1 MPSSI
6 TERLKNYLCAMLF
19 LVSAYALYTN
29 YPFYRNFL
37 KNKYTLIA
45 GLDISMLNLFRYIF
59 FIYAV
64 FLFFSYFLETNPR
77 TGKGVYAMRALGK
90 VLLHPIDTFQN
101 GLLKEEKTNLLAII
115 VKAFFAPLMIF
126 WLFDH
131 LSRLFMHSISISNN
145 SHILSGNFISFFRD
159 HLFWLG
165 YSLILLIDVF
175 FFAIGY
181 LIEHPKLDNMI
192 ISVEPTLLGW
202 LVTLICYPPFN
213 LIAVKFISWKSSEFP
228 IFINPYLFVGANI
241 IILLLL
247 GIYSWATLA
256 LGFKASNLTHRGIV
270 AKGPYK
276 YVRHPAYVSKNM
288 AWWLGGL
295 PLMISAGK
303 SGIASLLFVLLSLS
317 LWSYIY
323 FLRAITEERHL
334 SSVNSEYNEY
344 MKKVP
349 YRFVPYVI

>member
-1 MPSSI
+1 MPSSVS
-6 TERLKNYLCAMLF
+6 ERLKNYLCAMLF

-29 YPFYRNFL
+29 HPFYYNFL
-37 KNKYTLIA
+37 KNKYSSIA
-45 GLDISMLNLFRYIF
+45 GFDMGMLNLFRGIF
-59 FIYAV
+59 IIYAF
-64 FLFFSYFLETNPR
+64 FLFFGYFLETNPR

-90 VLLHPIDTFQN
+90 VFLHPINTFQN
-101 GLLKEEKTNLLAII
+101 GLLKEEKTNLLAILL
-115 VKAFFAPLMIF
+115 KAFFAPLMLF

-131 LSRLFMHSISISNN
+131 LSSLLMHFISVAHNTN
-145 SHILSGNFISFFRD
+145 ILSSNFILVFRQ

-181 LIEHPKLDNMI
+181 LIEHHKLDNMI

-202 LVTLICYPPFN
+202 FVALICYPPFN
-213 LIAVKFISWKSSEFP
+213 LVAVKFISWKSSDFP
-228 IFINPYLFVGANI
+228 NFTNSYLFVGVNI
-241 IILLLL
+241 LILMLL
-247 GIYSWATLA
+247 GVYSWATIA

-276 YVRHPAYVSKNM
+276 YVRHPAYISKNM
-288 AWWLGGL
+288 VWWLGGL
-295 PLMISAGK
+295 PLMITAGK
-303 SGIASLLFVLLSLS
+303 SGIVSLLFVLLSLS

-334 SSVNSEYNEY
+334 SSVNSEYNDY
-344 MKKVP
+344 MKKVS